1 MFPTIVNLFGILL
14 ESNNEFE
21 VINRTNL
28 AIMTSISYMF
38 LEKKN

>member
-1 MFPTIVNLFGILL
+1 MFPTIINVFGIVP

-28 AIMTSISYMF
+28 AIMTSVSYIF
-38 LEKKN
+38 LEK